1 MSSTFYIWDTDAG
14 NYATLGNAD
23 NIAPA
28 QGFWV
33 NKTTAGTVTLNFNED
48 DKVNSNANTFLR
60 EKKGTNGFKLKLS
73 NQVNQYTHELAVKF
87 DPNASAAIDEGDAFY
102 LPSPLKEAP
111 ALVAK
116 IEGSA
121 QGLVINNLNQWE
133 AAHRIPLEVKAG
145 VEGNYRIEADELE
158 TLYEDYSCVYL
169 VDKATDENIDLSVE
183 PTYEFFAEA
192 GKQARFELLLGNSFA
207 NCEQALNQGVNQSI
221 EDQLN
226 LRNAH
231 GHWYLDYAY
240 QDQISRNLEIKILN
254 LNGQEVINTQS
265 LGVNGFGSYQ
275 IEGLENLNGIYLIQI
290 KTADAFINQKV
301 KL

>member
-1 MSSTFYIWDTDAG
+1 MIQDF
-14 NYATLGNAD
+14 
-23 NIAPA
+23 
-28 QGFWV
+28 
-33 NKTTAGTVTLNFNED
+33 
-48 DKVNSNANTFLR
+48 FL
-60 EKKGTNGFKLKLS
+60 T
-73 NQVNQYTHELAVKF
+73 
-87 DPNASAAIDEGDAFY
+87 
-102 LPSPLKEAP
+102 
-111 ALVAK
+111 
-116 IEGSA
+116 
-121 QGLVINNLNQWE
+121 
-133 AAHRIPLEVKAG
+133 
-145 VEGNYRIEADELE
+145 
-158 TLYEDYSCVYL
+158 YSI
-169 VDKATDENIDLSVE
+169 KATQSH
-183 PTYEFFAEA
+183 TA

-265 LGVNGFGSYQ
+265 LGVNGFGTYQ